1 MMSVKVLKSHTEIEK
16 SRFVMDS
23 RKISCL
29 STRESK
35 TDEFL
40 KKIQRKLR
48 IGKQS
53 DAIAIGDVLKSWDV
67 LLTIEFIEKK
77 FKNNA
82 SILDIGA
89 FASEVICSLHK
100 TGYKNLFA
108 VDLNPKVKEM
118 PFSDKINYV
127 ISDFMH
133 TPFPDDFFDVVTA
146 ISVIE
151 HDFKPDSLLREMSRL
166 IKKGGYFIAS
176 TDYWQDK
183 IDTKNQKIFDMDWL
197 IFSEKE
203 IRDFIKHAKKYRFSM
218 EGEGDFNVK
227 DKVIDCMNQNYTF
240 IWLVLKKD

>member
-1 MMSVKVLKSHTEIEK
+1 MSVKVLHSHAEIEK
-16 SRFVMDS
+16 SRFVMDD

-48 IGKQS
+48 IGKPS
-53 DAIAIGDVLKSWDV
+53 DAIAVGDVLKSWDV
-67 LLTIEFIEKK
+67 LLTIEFIEER

-100 TGYKNLFA
+100 IGYKNLFA
-108 VDLNPKVKEM
+108 VDLNQKVKKM
-118 PFSDKINYV
+118 PFSDNINYV

-133 TPFPDDFFDVVTA
+133 TPFPNDFFDVVTA
-146 ISVIE
+146 TSVIE

-183 IDTKNQKIFDMDWL
+183 IDTKNQRIFDMDWL

-203 IRDFIKHAKKYRFSM
+203 IRDFINLAKKYGFSM
-218 EGEGDFNVK
+218 EGEADFNVK
-227 DKVIDCMNQNYTF
+227 DKVIHCMNQNYTF
-240 IWLVLKKD
+240 IWLSLKKD